1 MTMTNKIIPSQYM
14 HIDDWLDSSSC
25 MMSDDPVIESLALF
39 FEVFRMPAWKKAKY
53 IKLLQFN
60 KFKCKFEGRTM
71 YLTGCSR
78 MGDIWLANKP
88 EEGYSVRTYINLV
101 TDWEFA

>member
-1 MTMTNKIIPSQYM
+1 MTNKITPLQYVF
-14 HIDDWLDSSSC
+14 IDDWLDSGDC

-53 IKLLQFN
+53 IERLQFN

-78 MGDIWLANKP
+78 MGDIWLANTP
-88 EEGYSVRTYINLV
+88 GEGYSVRTYINRV
-101 TDWEFA
+101 TNWEFA